1 MNETTNPP
9 SSSYSKRNRIGLF
22 LGPALFLLTYFL
34 IPDSIMG
41 HEPRVVLAV
50 TMLVATFWITEA
62 IPMAAAS
69 LVPIVLIPVL
79 QGAEMGTIA
88 SAYANP
94 VIFMYAGGF
103 VIAIAIEKWNL
114 HRRIALGI
122 IGMIGSQSQRIILG
136 IIISTAAISMFV
148 SNAATALMMLPVAVA
163 LIKEVKDKQILSGD
177 NLRSFS
183 KSILLSVAYAATIG
197 GLATIVAA
205 VPNAVL
211 AGIAY
216 EQLGRTVTFVEWFM
230 FAGPVALLM
239 LVILYFYLTRI
250 AFKITKND
258 EEGNTGNIDFI
269 KEEKKKLGKF
279 NYNEFMVSIAFGLTV
294 LLWVTLPFIEDLDFI
309 HTDPSLCL
317 ELCYCSLFQVT
328 KKANVFLN
336 GKI

>member
-9 SSSYSKRNRIGLF
+9 SSSYSKRNMIGLF

-163 LIKEVKDKQILSGD
+163 SL
-177 NLRSFS
+177 
-183 KSILLSVAYAATIG
+183 
-197 GLATIVAA
+197 
-205 VPNAVL
+205 
-211 AGIAY
+211 
-216 EQLGRTVTFVEWFM
+216 
-230 FAGPVALLM
+230 
-239 LVILYFYLTRI
+239 
-250 AFKITKND
+250 
-258 EEGNTGNIDFI
+258 
-269 KEEKKKLGKF
+269 KK
-279 NYNEFMVSIAFGLTV
+279 
-294 LLWVTLPFIEDLDFI
+294 
-309 HTDPSLCL
+309 
-317 ELCYCSLFQVT
+317 
-328 KKANVFLN
+328 
-336 GKI
+336 